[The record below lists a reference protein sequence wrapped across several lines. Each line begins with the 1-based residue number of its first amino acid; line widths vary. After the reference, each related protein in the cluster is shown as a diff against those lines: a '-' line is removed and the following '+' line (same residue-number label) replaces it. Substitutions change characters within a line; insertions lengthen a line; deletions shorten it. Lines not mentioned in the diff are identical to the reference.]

1 MLFRSQRKIY
11 AYFIAPSVI
20 LVLFFSI
27 YPSFYSIF
35 LSFTNKSLILREQ
48 SVVGLSNY
56 LEMFKSPEFWNS
68 LKVTL
73 IYVAGSVFFQLTLG
87 IFLALLTEKNRP
99 GRKVVRTVILIS
111 WVIPEVIVSLIFKW
125 MFIGDKYGLVNAF
138 LLNIGL
144 INHSIQ
150 WLSQGGL
157 TLMVAIGMNIWRG
170 VAFSMILQMAALHS
184 VPLNLYESAAIDG
197 AGYFQKL
204 FYITIP
210 YIMATILINLI
221 IITISTFNVMSQVY
235 VFSGGGPVRATELVS
250 IYMYKSAFRM
260 FRFGYASAISIV
272 MFLINILFTFIYI
285 NRTKKDFIN

>member
-1 MLFRSQRKIY
+1 MNQRKIY

-35 LSFTNKSLILREQ
+35 ISFTNKSLILPEQ

-56 LEMFKSPEFWNS
+56 LEMFRSPEFWNS

-73 IYVAGSVFFQLTLG
+73 IYVTGSVFFQLMLG

>member
-1 MLFRSQRKIY
+1 MNQRKIY
-11 AYFIAPSVI
+11 AYFVAPSVI
-20 LVLFFSI
+20 LVLIFSI

-35 LSFTNKSLILREQ
+35 LSFTNKSLVFREQ
-48 SVVGLSNY
+48 SIVGLSNY
-56 LEMFKSPEFWNS
+56 LEMFRSPEFWNS

-73 IYVAGSVFFQLTLG
+73 IYVVGSVFFQLTLG

-99 GRKVVRTVILIS
+99 GRKFIRTVVLIS

-138 LLNIGL
+138 LLHIGL

-150 WLSQGGL
+150 WLSQGSL

-170 VAFSMILQMAALHS
+170 VAFSMILEMAAIHS

-197 AGYFQKL
+197 AGYLQAL

-260 FRFGYASAISIV
+260 FRLGYASAISII
-272 MFLINILFTFIYI
+272 MFLINILFTFVYI
-285 NRTKKDFIN
+285 NRTKKDFIL